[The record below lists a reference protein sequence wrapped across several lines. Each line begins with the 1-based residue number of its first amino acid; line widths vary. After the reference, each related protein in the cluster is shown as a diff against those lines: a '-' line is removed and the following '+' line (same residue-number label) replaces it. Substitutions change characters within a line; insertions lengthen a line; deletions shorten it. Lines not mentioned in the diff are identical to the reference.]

1 MIKNKKVLVSG
12 VFDLFHSGHI
22 AFFEEASKYGQLY
35 VAMGSDQT
43 IIDLKGRPPINN
55 EQERLYLVQSN
66 KFVHKAFISSGSG
79 ILDFIKELKELKPD
93 IFIVN
98 EDGNYKEKE
107 ELCKELNIEYI
118 VLKREPNHNLP
129 TRSTTQLRNKSNIP
143 FRIDL
148 AGGWCDQLFC
158 NSLFAGPVLTISIEP
173 TIEFNHRS
181 GMASSTRK
189 TAIDLWQN
197 DIPIGNYEKNAKILF
212 CCNNPP
218 GTKEISG
225 SQDSIGIVMPGLN
238 KLNYDNDYWP
248 KSIESIYDEDILQFI
263 ENNLYLIPLSPRPN
277 NFNVLENTHIT
288 KTKCKKLSYASNMC
302 WEAIK
307 TKDIENFG
315 KFLSHSFLAQID
327 MFPNMIN
334 LNIMNII
341 SKYTHVD
348 NIFGW
353 KISGCGGGGYL
364 ILVSEAD
371 IPHSIRIK
379 IRRKNNNF

>member
-1 MIKNKKVLVSG
+1 MGNKKVLVSG

-43 IIDLKGRPPINN
+43 IIDLKGKPPINN

-93 IFIVN
+93 IFLVN

-118 VLKREPNHNLP
+118 VLKREPNKNLP
-129 TRSTTQLRNKSNIP
+129 KRSTTQLRNKTNIP

-148 AGGWCDQLFC
+148 AGGWLDQLVC
-158 NSLFAGPVLTISIEP
+158 NSLYPGPVLTISIEP

-189 TAIDLWQN
+189 TAIELWQN
-197 DIPIGNYEKNAKILF
+197 DIPVGDYEKNARTLF
-212 CCNNPP
+212 CCDNPP

-238 KLNYDNDYWP
+238 KLNYDNNYWP
-248 KSIESIYDEDILQFI
+248 KSIESIYDEDILRFI
-263 ENNLYLIPLSPRPN
+263 EDSLYLIPLHPRLYFYDVFKN
-277 NFNVLENTHIT
+277 SNIWKYGVKN
-288 KTKCKKLSYASNMC
+288 LSDSAIMC

-307 TKDIENFG
+307 AKDIKTFG
-315 KFLSHSFLAQID
+315 EFITESFHYQLD
-327 MFPNMIN
+327 MFPSMAEKDIYNTIK
-334 LNIMNII
+334 IF
-341 SKYTHVD
+341 SKKTLGY
-348 NIFGW
+348 
-353 KISGCGGGGYL
+353 KLSGAGGGGYL
-364 ILVSEAD
+364 ILVSEVD